1 MRWVYR
7 GMTLALVATMAP
19 GILMP
24 VPATELA
31 RSGDTERPTAVS
43 VRTADLTN
51 IDEVLHAFGQ
61 VRPAR
66 VLHLP
71 MPDQPAPV
79 AEILVRAG
87 DRVHKGQ
94 LLARLDTTEAA
105 RDLMLSETELQGAH
119 ADVTGAAVLL
129 RLAETE
135 VALREETLAR
145 LLRLAQNGA
154 STVVQRDEAE
164 GALNRARLE
173 RDAARSALDKA
184 RAAEAAARHAHQRRR
199 DQLENTQLTAPE
211 AGLVLS
217 VSTEVGMSPQPG
229 SSLISLAS
237 GGEME
242 AVLDLAP
249 SALSQVRP
257 GDPVRMWL
265 AGGEE
270 IEGEVITASAS
281 QDGGRLG
288 AVNVRLLNGARP
300 VAGSSLRGE
309 IVIDRRVA
317 MMVPMSALVPLPTG
331 PGIMQVVADR
341 AVATPVMVSV
351 RLDGKQAEIVG
362 GLPAGARYVERA
374 GHLLSDGALLGT
386 AATGRDAAR
395 TGLAAAQVK
404 R

>member
-7 GMTLALVATMAP
+7 GLALALVGTMAP
-19 GILMP
+19 GGLTP
-24 VPATELA
+24 VPATEVA
-31 RSGDTERPTAVS
+31 RSGDTERPMAVS
-43 VRTADLTN
+43 VRTANLTN

-87 DRVHKGQ
+87 ERVQKGQ

-105 RDLMLSETELQGAH
+105 RALMLSETELQAAH

-129 RLAETE
+129 SLAETE
-135 VALREETLAR
+135 VTLRQETLNR

-164 GALNRARLE
+164 GALKRARLE

-199 DQLENTQLTAPE
+199 DHLENTQLTAPE

-217 VSTEVGMSPQPG
+217 VSTEVGITPQPG

-249 SALSQVRP
+249 AALSQVRP
-257 GDPVRMWL
+257 GDPVRLWL

-270 IEGEVITASAS
+270 IAGEVIAASAS
-281 QDGGRLG
+281 GDGGRLG
-288 AVNVRLLNGARP
+288 AVNVRLFDGVLP

-317 MMVPMSALVPLPTG
+317 MMIPLSALVPLPTG
-331 PGIMQVVADR
+331 PGIMQIVDDR
-341 AVATPVMVSV
+341 AVATPVKIAV
-351 RLDGKQAEIVG
+351 RLDADHAEIVG
-362 GLPAGARYVERA
+362 GLTAGARYVERA
-374 GHLLSDGALLGT
+374 GHLLSDGTLLGT
-386 AATGRDAAR
+386 DIKGRDTAR
-395 TGLAAAQVK
+395 TGLASAQV
-404 R
+404 RP